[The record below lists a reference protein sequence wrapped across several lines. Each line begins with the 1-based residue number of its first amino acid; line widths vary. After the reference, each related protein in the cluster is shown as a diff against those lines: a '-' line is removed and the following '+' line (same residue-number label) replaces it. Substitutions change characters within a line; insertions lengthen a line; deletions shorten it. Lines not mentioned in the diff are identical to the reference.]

1 MTDIRRFSL
10 RSPLF
15 RSLALIAAPAL
26 TAAFLAAG
34 PAAADWAVF
43 RGDAALTGT
52 ADDPLPA
59 NLQPAWTFEAGAGIE
74 STAAVVDGVVYVGSL
89 DENLYALDLA
99 TGKERF
105 RFQAKGEVKSSPSV
119 RDGVVY
125 FGDEG
130 GFFHAVD
137 AKTGKALWSFETDGG
152 VTSSASFFPRGSD
165 GGKDGKGGTG
175 VLFGSYDGFLYAL
188 DAKTGEELWE
198 LETDGY
204 VHATPAI
211 ADGRTYV
218 AGCDTYFRAV
228 SLADGSEVGKVS
240 LEGYAAASPAILG
253 DRAYVG
259 TFENQFHAVDLKA
272 MKLAW
277 TFEDPERKFPF
288 YASAAASSKA
298 VVIGGRDK
306 MVRALDPKTGKEL
319 WSHATRARVDAS
331 PVIAGDRVIAGS
343 KSGVLYVLGLADGK
357 VLWEF
362 DTGSALIASPAVADG
377 HLVIGTE
384 DGLLYAFR
392 GK

>member
-1 MTDIRRFSL
+1 MTTDRPS
-10 RSPLF
+10 LF
-15 RSLALIAAPAL
+15 RALFPVAAPAL
-26 TAAFLAAG
+26 AAALLLPAA
-34 PAAADWAVF
+34 AAADWSAF
-43 RGDAALTGT
+43 RGDAALTGV
-52 ADDPLPA
+52 AADPLPA
-59 NLQPAWTFEAGAGIE
+59 SLQPAWTFEAQAGFE

-89 DENLYALDLA
+89 DEHLYALDLA

-105 RFQAKGEVKSSPSV
+105 RFQAKGEVKSSPGV

-137 AKTGKALWSFETDGG
+137 AKTGKELWSFETDGG
-152 VTSSASFFPRGSD
+152 VTSSASFFARS
-165 GGKDGKGGTG
+165 GGKGEGKAGTG

-188 DAKTGEELWE
+188 DAKTGKELWK

-218 AGCDTYFRAV
+218 AGCDATFRAV
-228 SLADGSEVGKVS
+228 SLETGKELGEVG
-240 LEGYAAASPAILG
+240 LEGYAAASPALLG
-253 DRAYVG
+253 NLAFVG
-259 TFENQFHAVDLKA
+259 TFESQVHAVDLKA

-277 TFEDPERKFPF
+277 TFEDAERKFPF
-288 YASAAASSKA
+288 YASAAVSPKA
-298 VVIGGRDK
+298 VVVGGRDK
-306 MVRALDPKTGKEL
+306 MIRALDPKTGKEL

-331 PVIAGDRVIAGS
+331 PVIAGDRVVAGS
-343 KSGVLYVLGLADGK
+343 KSGVLYVLGLGDGK
-357 VLWEF
+357 VVWEF
-362 DTGSALIASPAVADG
+362 DTGSALLASPAVADG
-377 HLVIGTE
+377 HVVIGTE